1 MSMEHMGSN
10 HQTKPGKPLYG
21 SDART
26 RREAKVVGNNVPKPT
41 QGTGDDPKFLG
52 NGSK

>member
-1 MSMEHMGSN
+1 MEHMGSN

-26 RREAKVVGNNVPKPT
+26 RREAKVVGIASDHGSSSN
-41 QGTGDDPKFLG
+41 KF
-52 NGSK
+52 SCVFDVCIHV